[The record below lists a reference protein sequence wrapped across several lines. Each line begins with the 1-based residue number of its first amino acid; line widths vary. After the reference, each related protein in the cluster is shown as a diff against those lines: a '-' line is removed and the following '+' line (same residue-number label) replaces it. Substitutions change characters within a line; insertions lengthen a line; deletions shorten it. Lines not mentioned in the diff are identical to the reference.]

1 MAAAFSDGYPRRV
14 SEVSIDSPAA
24 AELPPGSSE
33 LFTVLSSALS
43 RVTVKGRS
51 SFIPRLCEADA
62 HGSRAVVVLEPRD
75 PSEPS
80 VNAGHVDFS
89 TRSAL
94 LRSYDALERTL
105 SQRFPGA
112 APEVDRESYA
122 EFLREVQRLLAEHAV
137 RLRVSAVMSSTLPPT
152 SPRPRR
158 WLAPILVLC
167 ALAALAVW
175 FLK

>member
-1 MAAAFSDGYPRRV
+1 MAATVRGSYLMKV
-14 SEVSIDSPAA
+14 SEAPVNL
-24 AELPPGSSE
+24 EL
-33 LFTVLSSALS
+33 LSSALS
-43 RVTVKGRS
+43 RLTVKGGS
-51 SFIPRLCEADA
+51 SFIPRLCEADPQGA
-62 HGSRAVVVLEPRD
+62 RAVVVLEPSD

-94 LRSYDALERTL
+94 LRSHGALERTL

-122 EFLREVQRLLAEHAV
+122 EFLRVVERLLADHAIQ
-137 RLRVSAVMSSTLPPT
+137 LRVSGTMSSTLPPS

-158 WLAPILVLC
+158 RLAPVFALC
-167 ALAALAVW
+167 ALAALALW